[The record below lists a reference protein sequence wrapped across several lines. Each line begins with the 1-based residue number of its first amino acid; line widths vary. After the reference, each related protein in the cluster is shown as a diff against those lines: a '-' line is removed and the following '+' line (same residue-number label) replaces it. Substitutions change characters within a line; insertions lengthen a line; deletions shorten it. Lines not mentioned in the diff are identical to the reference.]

1 MNEFPLRDEFIELI
15 KLLKVMNFVESGG
28 MAKAVVDE
36 GLVSVNG
43 EVESRKRRK
52 LIAGDVVQF
61 DTQSVTVLPPLPKP

>member
-28 MAKAVVDE
+28 MAKAVVEE
-36 GLVSVNG
+36 GLVTVNG

-52 LIAGDVVQF
+52 LVAGDVVKF
-61 DTQSVTVLPPLPKP
+61 DTQSVTVLPPLPKV

>member
-36 GLVSVNG
+36 GLVTVNG

>member
-28 MAKAVVDE
+28 MAKAAVDE
-36 GLVSVNG
+36 GLVTVNG

>member
-1 MNEFPLRDEFIELI
+1 MNEFHLRDEFIELI

-28 MAKAVVDE
+28 MAKAVVEE
-36 GLVSVNG
+36 GLVTVNG

-61 DTQSVTVLPPLPKP
+61 ETQNVTVLPPLPKP

>member
-36 GLVSVNG
+36 GLVTVNG

-61 DTQSVTVLPPLPKP
+61 ETQSVTVLPPLQKP